1 MQFTIVQTGYFH
13 EEVYFEVPDET
24 IKQKLKEYQLQGMD
38 YYEAKE
44 ALEDF
49 IHYHR
54 WDYQTDYGD
63 RDDDVD
69 DYDYQS
75 DFYDGLNE
83 AMENYD
89 EQEEDVGEL

>member
-1 MQFTIVQTGYFH
+1 MQFTIVQTGYFR
-13 EEVYFEVPDET
+13 EEVFFDVPDET
-24 IKQKLKEYQLQGMD
+24 IKQKLKEYQQQGLD
-38 YYEAKE
+38 YDDARE

-49 IHYHR
+49 IHDYQ

-63 RDDDVD
+63 RDDETD

>member
-1 MQFTIVQTGYFH
+1 MQFTIVQTGYFR
-13 EEVYFEVPDET
+13 EEVFFDVPDEVV
-24 IKQKLKEYQLQGMD
+24 KRKLQEYKDKGYD
-38 YYEAKE
+38 YDEAKD
-44 ALEDF
+44 ALEDY
-49 IHYHR
+49 ICSNR
-54 WDYQTDYGD
+54 WDFHTDYGD

-75 DFYDGLNE
+75 DFYDGIST